1 VKVIVHDAPGQP
13 ESVPQ
18 STWFPKSVLLTMT
31 STPAPPAVHVSVP
44 SRSLAPMIFEVTVS
58 PGWMS

>member
-1 VKVIVHDAPGQP
+1 L
-13 ESVPQ
+13 
-18 STWFPKSVLLTMT
+18 PKSLLLMMT

-44 SRSLAPMIFEVTVS
+44 SRSLAPMIFDVTVW